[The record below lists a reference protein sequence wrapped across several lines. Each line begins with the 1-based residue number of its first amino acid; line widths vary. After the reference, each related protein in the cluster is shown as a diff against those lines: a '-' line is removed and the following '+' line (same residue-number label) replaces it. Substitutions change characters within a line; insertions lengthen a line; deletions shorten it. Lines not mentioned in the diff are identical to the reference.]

1 MDPTT
6 LQVVWFLL
14 ICILWTGYLLLEGFD
29 FGVGALLRV
38 LGRDRHERRAL
49 LNTFGPVWDGNEVW
63 LLVAGGATFAAF
75 PEWYATMFSG
85 FYLALFVLL
94 VAIIVRNVGI
104 EFWGKDDD
112 SRWKSAW
119 EWGIVVGSILPAVLL
134 GVAWANLAHG
144 IPLAADGEYTGT
156 FWTLINPYG
165 LLGGVTTLLL
175 FCAHGTHFLGLRTHG
190 VLRDRA
196 DRAAHVLTPAA
207 ALALTGFAIWTV
219 ALQSPVEPLSV
230 ALAAIAVLAAIG
242 AVYVVNAYMQA
253 EAWAFGLSSAAIAM
267 LFASLW
273 VWQFPNALRSSDP
286 ATHMSLAEAASTQY
300 TLKVM
305 TFVAIAL
312 VPFVLLYQGWTY
324 WVFRR
329 RIGAEDFTP
338 GATPLDALGRKVPT
352 APLDVTGTPHAG

>member
-6 LQVVWFLL
+6 LQIVWFAL
-14 ICILWTGYLLLEGFD
+14 ICVLWTGYLLLEGFD

-38 LGRDRHERRAL
+38 LGHDQAERRAL
-49 LNTFGPVWDGNEVW
+49 LNTYGPVWDGNEVW

-75 PEWYATMFSG
+75 PEWYATLFSG
-85 FYLALFVLL
+85 FYLALLVLL

-104 EFWGKDDD
+104 EFWAKDDD
-112 SRWKSAW
+112 PRWKNAW
-119 EWGIVVGSILPAVLL
+119 EWAIVVGSILPSVLL

-144 IPLAADGEYTGT
+144 IPLTADGEFAGN
-156 FWTLINPYG
+156 FWTLINPYA
-165 LLGGVTTLLL
+165 LLGGVTLLLL

-190 VLRDRA
+190 VLRERA
-196 DRAAHVLTPAA
+196 DAAARVLAPAA
-207 ALALTGFAIWTV
+207 AIALGGFALWTV
-219 ALQSPVEPLSV
+219 VLQSPAEPLSI
-230 ALAAIAVLAAIG
+230 ALAAVAVLAAG
-242 AVYVVNAYMQA
+242 VAVYVVYAYRLA
-253 EAWAFGLSSAAIAM
+253 EPWAFGLSSLAIAA

-273 VWQFPNALRSSDP
+273 VWQFPNALSSTDP
-286 ATHMSLAEAASTQY
+286 ATHMSLADASSSQY

-329 RIGAEDFTP
+329 RIGAEDFAP
-338 GATPLDALGRKVPT
+338 GATPLDALGGKSP
-352 APLDVTGTPHAG
+352 G

>member
-6 LQVVWFLL
+6 LQVVWFVL
-14 ICILWTGYLLLEGFD
+14 ICVLWTGYLLLEGFD

-38 LGRDRHERRAL
+38 LGRDVHERRAL
-49 LNTFGPVWDGNEVW
+49 LHTFGPVWDGNEVW

-94 VAIIVRNVGI
+94 VALILRNLGI

-112 SRWKSAW
+112 GRWKGAW
-119 EWGIVVGSILPAVLL
+119 EWAIVGGSVVPALLL

-144 IPLAADGEYTGT
+144 IPLDARHEYAGT
-156 FWTLINPYG
+156 FWTLINPYA
-165 LLGGVTTLLL
+165 LIGGVTTLAL
-175 FCAHGTHFLGLRTHG
+175 FCAHGTLFLGLRTDG
-190 VLRDRA
+190 AMRDRS
-196 DRAAHVLTPAA
+196 AAAARILAPAA
-207 ALALTGFAIWTV
+207 AALLALFAIWTI
-219 ALQSPVEPLSV
+219 AAQSPREPLSV
-230 ALAAIAVLAAIG
+230 VLLAVAVLAAAG
-242 AVYVVNAYMQA
+242 AVVRSRARA
-253 EAWAFGLSSAAIAM
+253 EASAFGLSSLAIGT
-267 LFASLW
+267 LFAALW
-273 VWQFPNALRSSDP
+273 VWQFPNALTSTDP
-286 ATHMSLAEAASTQY
+286 ATSLTLHAASSTPY

-305 TFVAIAL
+305 TFVAVAL

-338 GATPLDALGRKVPT
+338 GATPLDALASRSHG
-352 APLDVTGTPHAG
+352 

>member
-6 LQVVWFLL
+6 LQVVWFAL
-14 ICILWTGYLLLEGFD
+14 ICVLWTGYLLLEGFD

-38 LGRDRHERRAL
+38 LGRDERERRAL
-49 LNTFGPVWDGNEVW
+49 LHTYGPVWDGNEVW

-94 VAIIVRNVGI
+94 VALIVRNIGI
-104 EFWGKDDD
+104 EFWGKDDIP
-112 SRWKSAW
+112 RWKTTC
-119 EWGIVVGSILPAVLL
+119 EWAIVVGSILPAVLL

-144 IPLAADGEYTGT
+144 IPLGADGEFTGT
-156 FWTLINPYG
+156 FWTLINPYA

-175 FCAHGTHFLGLRTHG
+175 FCAHGTHFLGLRLHG
-190 VLRDRA
+190 VLRT
-196 DRAAHVLTPAA
+196 RAAAAARALSPAA
-207 ALALTGFAIWTV
+207 AVALALFAGWT
-219 ALQSPVEPLSV
+219 LLDQSPLEPLS
-230 ALAAIAVLAAIG
+230 AAFAGIAVLAVIG
-242 AVYVVNAYMQA
+242 AAVRSRAGA

-267 LFASLW
+267 LFTSLW
-273 VWQFPNALRSSDP
+273 VWQFPNALRSTDP
-286 ATHMSLAEAASTQY
+286 ATHMSLAAAASSQY

-329 RIGAEDFTP
+329 RIGAEDFAP
-338 GATPLDALGRKVPT
+338 GVTPLDALGPKPQS
-352 APLDVTGTPHAG
+352 

>member
-6 LQVVWFLL
+6 LQVVWFVL
-14 ICILWTGYLLLEGFD
+14 ICVLWTGYLLLEGFD

-38 LGRDRHERRAL
+38 LGRDVHERRAL

-85 FYLALFVLL
+85 FYLAFFVLL
-94 VAIIVRNVGI
+94 VAIILRNVGI
-104 EFWGKDDD
+104 EYWGKDDGG
-112 SRWKSAW
+112 RWKGAW
-119 EWGIVVGSILPAVLL
+119 EWAIVGGSIVPALLL

-144 IPLAADGEYTGT
+144 IPLTRTHEYAGT
-156 FWTLINPYG
+156 FWTLINPYA
-165 LLGGVTTLLL
+165 LMGGVTTLLL

-190 VLRDRA
+190 VLRERS
-196 DRAAHVLTPAA
+196 AAAARILSPAA
-207 ALALTGFAIWTV
+207 AVAVAAFAGWTLV
-219 ALQSPVEPLSV
+219 DQSPLEPLSAV
-230 ALAAIAVLAAIG
+230 LAVVAVLAAVA
-242 AVYVVNAYMQA
+242 AVVRSRARA
-253 EAWAFGLSSAAIAM
+253 EASAFGLSSLAVVA

-273 VWQFPNALRSSDP
+273 VWQFPNALTSTDP
-286 ATHMSLAEAASTQY
+286 ATSMTLHAAASTPY

-305 TFVAIAL
+305 TFVAVAL

-329 RIGAEDFTP
+329 RIGAEDFKP
-338 GATPLDALGRKVPT
+338 GAS
-352 APLDVTGTPHAG
+352 PLDVLGSKSHG

>member
-6 LQVVWFLL
+6 LQIVWFML
-14 ICILWTGYLLLEGFD
+14 ISVLWTGYLLLEGFD

-38 LGRDRHERRAL
+38 LGRDQRERRAL

-85 FYLALFVLL
+85 FYLALLVLL

-112 SRWKSAW
+112 ARWKNAW
-119 EWGIVVGSILPAVLL
+119 EWAIVVGSILPAVLL

-144 IPLAADGEYTGT
+144 IPLAADGEYAGT
-156 FWTLINPYG
+156 FWTLINPYA
-165 LLGGVTTLLL
+165 LLGGVTTLAL

-190 VLRDRA
+190 VLRE
-196 DRAAHVLTPAA
+196 RAARAA
-207 ALALTGFAIWTV
+207 GIL
-219 ALQSPVEPLSV
+219 SPVAMLLLTAFVSWTLIEQAPLEPLSAV
-230 ALAAIAVLAAIG
+230 LGTIAVVAAAG
-242 AVYVVNAYMQA
+242 AVSRSRAGA
-253 EAWAFGLSSAAIAM
+253 EGWAFGLSSAAIAA
-267 LFASLW
+267 LFACLW
-273 VWQFPNALRSSDP
+273 VWQFPNALRSTDS
-286 ATHMSLAEAASTQY
+286 ATHMSLAEASSSPY

-305 TFVAIAL
+305 TYVAIAL

-329 RIGAEDFTP
+329 RIGAEDFAP
-338 GATPLDALGRKVPT
+338 GATPLDALGPKPS
-352 APLDVTGTPHAG
+352 

>member
-14 ICILWTGYLLLEGFD
+14 ICVLWTGYLLLEGFD

-38 LGRDRHERRAL
+38 LGRDVHERRAL
-49 LNTFGPVWDGNEVW
+49 LQTFGPVWDGNEVW

-85 FYLALFVLL
+85 FYLAFFVLL
-94 VAIIVRNVGI
+94 VAIILRNIGI
-104 EFWGKDDD
+104 EFWGKDED
-112 SRWKSAW
+112 SRWKGAW
-119 EWGIVVGSILPAVLL
+119 EWAIVGGSIVPALLL

-144 IPLAADGEYTGT
+144 VPLTTEHEFAGT
-156 FWTLINPYG
+156 FWTLINPYA

-190 VLRDRA
+190 VLH
-196 DRAAHVLTPAA
+196 DRAATAARILSPAA
-207 ALALTGFAIWTV
+207 TV
-219 ALQSPVEPLSV
+219 AVAAFAGWTLLDQSPLEPLTAV
-230 ALAAIAVLAAIG
+230 FAGLAVLAAAG
-242 AVYVVNAYMQA
+242 AALRSRAGA
-253 EAWAFGLSSAAIAM
+253 EGWAFGLSSLAIGA
-267 LFASLW
+267 LFTSLW
-273 VWQFPNALRSSDP
+273 IWQFPNAMASTDP
-286 ATHMSLAEAASTQY
+286 ATNLTLHAAASSQY

-305 TFVAIAL
+305 TFVAIGL

-329 RIGAEDFTP
+329 RIGAEDFRP
-338 GATPLDALGRKVPT
+338 GATPLDLLGPK
-352 APLDVTGTPHAG
+352 PHG

>member
-6 LQVVWFLL
+6 LQIVWFAL
-14 ICILWTGYLLLEGFD
+14 ICVLWTGYLLLEGFD

-38 LGRDRHERRAL
+38 LGRNEPERRAL

-94 VAIIVRNVGI
+94 LAIILRNVGI
-104 EFWGKDDD
+104 EFWAKDDD
-112 SRWKSAW
+112 GRWKNAW
-119 EWGIVVGSILPAVLL
+119 EWAIVVGSIVPAILL
-134 GVAWANLAHG
+134 GVAWANIAHG
-144 IPLAADGEYTGT
+144 IPLTPRGEYAGT
-156 FWTLINPYG
+156 FWTLINPYA

-190 VLRDRA
+190 VLRERA
-196 DRAAHVLTPAA
+196 DGATRILTPAA
-207 ALALTGFAIWTV
+207 AVALALFALWTV
-219 ALQSPVEPLSV
+219 LLQSPVEPVAV
-230 ALAAIAVLAAIG
+230 ALAALAVLAAGG
-242 AVYVVNAYMQA
+242 AVYVVYAYRLA
-253 EAWAFGLSSAAIAM
+253 EQWAFGLSALAITAI
-267 LFASLW
+267 FACLW
-273 VWQFPNALRSSDP
+273 VWQFPNALPSSGRP
-286 ATHMSLAEAASTQY
+286 ATDLTLAEASSSPY

-305 TFVAIAL
+305 TIVAVAL

-329 RIGAEDFTP
+329 RIGAEDFAP
-338 GATPLDALGRKVPT
+338 GANPLDALRPK
-352 APLDVTGTPHAG
+352 PHA

>member
-6 LQVVWFLL
+6 LQIVWFLL
-14 ICILWTGYLLLEGFD
+14 ICVLWTGYLLLEGFD

-38 LGRDRHERRAL
+38 LGRNQHERRAL
-49 LNTFGPVWDGNEVW
+49 LNTYGPVWDGNEVW

-75 PEWYATMFSG
+75 PEWYATLFSG

-104 EFWGKDDD
+104 EFWAKDED
-112 SRWKSAW
+112 SRWKNAW
-119 EWGIVVGSILPAVLL
+119 EWGIVAGSILPAVLL

-156 FWTLINPYG
+156 FWTLINPYA

-190 VLRDRA
+190 VLRG
-196 DRAAHVLTPAA
+196 RAAGAARVLSPAA
-207 ALALTGFAIWTV
+207 AVAVTLFAGWT
-219 ALQSPVEPLSV
+219 LIDQSPLEPLS
-230 ALAAIAVLAAIG
+230 AVLAAVAVAG
-242 AVYVVNAYMQA
+242 AFAAVVRSRAGA
-253 EAWAFGLSSAAIAM
+253 EAWAFGLSSLTIAA
-267 LFASLW
+267 LFAALW
-273 VWQFPNALRSSDP
+273 VWQFPNALRSTDP
-286 ATHMSLAEAASTQY
+286 ATHMSLAEAASSQY

-305 TFVAIAL
+305 TFVAVAL

-329 RIGAEDFTP
+329 RIGAEDFAP
-338 GATPLDALGRKVPT
+338 GATPLDALGPKPQ
-352 APLDVTGTPHAG
+352 A